1 MSSQPAVSLAS
12 EEAIC
17 RKHIEAMV
25 EASFEINGAVVST
38 TDGFE
43 VAAHL
48 DNNQSAAK
56 LSAMTSS
63 LIALAQAISGES
75 HIGTCNDILIEAST
89 GRLLLMEIPRAD
101 RPLLLAVLCDRDSTM
116 GQVLWTVRRCR
127 DEIVSSLNAT

>member
-1 MSSQPAVSLAS
+1 MSERAILSFES

-17 RKHIEAMV
+17 LKLIEALV
-25 EASFEINGAVVST
+25 EERVEIDGAVVST

-48 DNNQSAAK
+48 GGKQSAAK

-63 LIALAQAISGES
+63 LIALAQAISDES
-75 HIGTCNDILIEAST
+75 GIGACNDMLIEASA

-116 GQVLWTVRRCR
+116 GQVLWAVRRCR
-127 DEIVSSLNAT
+127 DEIVAALNAT